1 MRGFYPE
8 EPGRVSVITHGMIVI
23 VGSRHDAIAAALAE
37 AWGGRVCTAEDL
49 ITPGWSW
56 EVPGGRRTWIVGGA
70 AVDDRDVTGVFVRR
84 STVHRQELPRV
95 PPADR
100 GYLAAELHGLL
111 SLVLG
116 TTAARVCNPV
126 VDGAFGEEALR
137 PARWLAAA
145 RACGIAVHPVRLHSD
160 AEPRPLPE
168 AFTVEVVGDDCHGGG
183 AAARDRSAALA
194 LVSRLGLVWG
204 SVAFDGRHRL
214 LTVTARLPPSSSAT
228 RALGALL
235 GASPSQVRSRPRRRT
250 GERRALRPQLGRSR
264 AEPRRSRP

>member
-1 MRGFYPE
+1 
-8 EPGRVSVITHGMIVI
+8 MIVI

-37 AWGGRVCTAEDL
+37 AWGARVCTAEDL
-49 ITPGWSW
+49 LAPGWSW

-84 STVHRQELPRV
+84 STVHPQELPRV

-100 GYLAAELHGLL
+100 GYLAAELHGFL

-137 PARWLAAA
+137 AARWLAAA
-145 RACGIAVHPVRLHSD
+145 RACGIAVHPVRLRSD
-160 AEPRPLPE
+160 AEPRTLPE

-194 LVSRLGLVWG
+194 LASRLGLVWG

-235 GASPSQVRSRPRRRT
+235 GASPAQVRSRPRRRT
-250 GERRALRPQLGRSR
+250 GERRALRPELGRSR